1 MYNDKYVDKFVDIIK
16 KDVDFYYRD
25 YLNMLDKV
33 NHSNAIYKDE
43 PIPVTYHGL
52 FYDEENKRDFQ
63 YMSDM
68 LMSITRKI
76 TKEYVENKN
85 YRKLFKFSPELEELI
100 VHDPGYD
107 IPVPICRY
115 DVFYNGKDKFKFVE
129 FNTDGSSAMNE
140 DNTIGPI
147 MLETAAMK
155 EMSKEYK
162 LSNVDLI
169 NSWAEKSYG
178 IYKEFKGSTKKPNV
192 AIVDV
197 LEIGTPFEFRE
208 FKKAYEKLGLNCEI
222 IDIKDLEYRDGKLVH
237 GDYEIDMVYRR
248 IVTVELMKIYDRV
261 QPFIEAYKDN
271 AFMML
276 GSFRSQIMHY
286 KPTYKIFRLDETR
299 RILTKEEQDFL
310 DRSIPYTEDFETE
323 EDYKIVSENKNN
335 YILKPSDDYAS
346 HGIYTGR
353 DHSEE
358 EFNKILKEILGTG
371 YIYQEYYDM
380 DPVHFVEFT
389 KDGKLEVN
397 DFGAVLGMFI
407 YGEEFI
413 APYTRIGKDNL
424 ISGARDYYTAPNI
437 FVEEIVRK

>member
-1 MYNDKYVDKFVDIIK
+1 MYNDKYVEEYINIIK
-16 KDVDFYYRD
+16 KDEKKYYRD
-25 YLNMLDKV
+25 YLKMLEKV
-33 NHSNAIYKDE
+33 NNSNAIYKGE
-43 PIPVTYHGL
+43 PIPVTYQGL
-52 FYDEENKRDFQ
+52 FYDEESKEDFQ
-63 YMSDM
+63 NMSNI

-76 TKEYVENKN
+76 TKEYVENEE
-85 YRKLFKFSPELEELI
+85 YRKLFKFSNELEKLI

-140 DNTIGPI
+140 DNTLGQIL
-147 MLETAAMK
+147 LETEAMK
-155 EMSKEYK
+155 EFGNKYK
-162 LSNVDLI
+162 LTNVDLI
-169 NSWAEKSYG
+169 NKWAEKSYN
-178 IYKEFKGSTKKPNV
+178 IYRKFKGESKKPNV
-192 AIVDV
+192 AIVDS
-197 LEIGTPFEFRE
+197 LEIGTPYEFRE

-222 IDIKDLEYRDGKLVH
+222 VDVKDLEYKNGKLVH
-237 GDYEIDMVYRR
+237 GNFEIDLVYRR
-248 IVTVELMKIYDRV
+248 IVTVELMRIIEEV
-261 QPFIEAYKDN
+261 QPFIDAYMDN

-286 KPTYKIFRLDETR
+286 KPTYKIFRLEETR
-299 RILTKEEQDFL
+299 KLLTEEENLFL
-310 DRSIPYTEDFETE
+310 EKSIPYTEDFETE
-323 EDYKIVSENKNN
+323 EDFKKVSENKND

-353 DHSEE
+353 DHSKE
-358 EFNKILKEILGTG
+358 EFDKILREIIGTG

-380 DPVHFVEFT
+380 DPIKFVEF
-389 KDGKLEVN
+389 KEDGKLEIN

-407 YGEEFI
+407 YDEEFV

-437 FVEEIVRK
+437 YIEKR